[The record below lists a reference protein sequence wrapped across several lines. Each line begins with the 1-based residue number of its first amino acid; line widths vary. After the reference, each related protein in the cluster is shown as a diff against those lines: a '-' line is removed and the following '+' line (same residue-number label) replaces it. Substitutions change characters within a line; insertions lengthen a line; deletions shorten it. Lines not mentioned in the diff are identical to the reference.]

1 MKKLLILVL
10 SLCIALAAFGQQA
23 SNLNLDSVIHSKN
36 SVDSAI
42 APSNAP
48 GGVTI
53 VTLDSMTPSG
63 DAAEHGI
70 SGLLKAETNNL
81 LSTTGWVFIG
91 LFAVILLLFIIR
103 KRYKK
108 INKTS

>member
-1 MKKLLILVL
+1 MKPFLIILLFFFTLT
-10 SLCIALAAFGQQA
+10 SFGLQA

-36 SVDSAI
+36 SADSVN

-63 DAAEHGI
+63 DTAEHGI

-91 LFAVILLLFIIR
+91 LFAIILLLFIIR